1 MIKKAICAL
10 LLTGSFSGMT
20 SATSV
25 DDMGFD
31 VSSFKQTGQQISVK
45 EPKAPTLVQ
54 ESKLASYVS
63 EVGVDVAN
71 LSQVQLD
78 DLIGSYDQLPS
89 AIFCDEH
96 QEFEIQISS
105 TNIWQRTKLMKLR
118 QAIGDDLPNAH

>member
-10 LLTGSFSGMT
+10 LLTGSFSGTT

-63 EVGVDVAN
+63 EVGVDVERVVHRLLALAVAGVDDDVFAEF
-71 LSQVQLD
+71 LS
-78 DLIGSYDQLPS
+78 
-89 AIFCDEH
+89 
-96 QEFEIQISS
+96 
-105 TNIWQRTKLMKLR
+105 
-118 QAIGDDLPNAH
+118 